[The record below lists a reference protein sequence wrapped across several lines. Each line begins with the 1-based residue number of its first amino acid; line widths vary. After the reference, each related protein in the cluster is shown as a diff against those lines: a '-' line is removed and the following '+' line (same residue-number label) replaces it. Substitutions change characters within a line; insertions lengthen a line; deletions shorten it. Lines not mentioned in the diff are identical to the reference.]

1 MDRIADRRGLMIL
14 LALVALAAA
23 LRLYG
28 IGWGLPE
35 AYEEAAP
42 FHKAW
47 NIWGWGPHKKFDLN
61 PHFFFYP
68 SLTIYLQFV
77 GQGILYL
84 GMRLFG
90 AIASTGDFQVLHIVE
105 RTPLFITGRL
115 ITALFGIAAVA
126 YVYRLGRRIAGLWMA
141 VPAAF
146 LLAVNTLHISK
157 SQVIEVDVPLT
168 FFAVLTLWF
177 AVLLMENPTRRNYI
191 LTGVSLGLA
200 TSSKYPGA
208 ILGLTLITAHL
219 LARYGRVRPASGRAP
234 SRGAGPSWRLLALSI
249 AVAAGAFL
257 VTSPFVLL
265 DLPTFLQH
273 FSWERMHMAVGHFGL
288 DESVTRA
295 FYLGAFAKRILGWPL
310 TILAFGGLVYLAAYR
325 RRRWALVL
333 AAFFV
338 PVLIAISNFSMR
350 VDRYAMP
357 LIPVA
362 LLFAGGL
369 IAELADLHRLKRLPA
384 AWRFSG
390 AAIVVLLAA
399 APIFAS
405 FPGHFERMGKDT
417 RTMAREWI
425 EKNIPAGSFI
435 AAEVYGPEL
444 FGPHILTLLEEDVRN
459 RVLELKRG
467 TPNYAVQPIPL
478 FSTLPERSGPF
489 YDLSM
494 YEVADIVITSSW
506 VRYRYGQDPVR
517 YGRQVAFYAE
527 LEREFER
534 MREFLPHGRPGP
546 TITVYRNPNNRVPF
560 GGRDAVQPPRP
571 LVGVSEAGSGGED
584 LFYKNLGVNYEVFG
598 HYEEALASY
607 DLAFRYPIIR
617 TEVRN
622 LLVVRKTLC
631 LLALGRP
638 QEAADF
644 LSTAVSEARTPAA
657 REYFSRMRRQIL
669 GRM

>member
-1 MDRIADRRGLMIL
+1 MIM
-14 LALVALAAA
+14 LALIALAAA

-35 AYEEAAP
+35 VYEEAAP

-47 NIWGWGPHKKFDLN
+47 NMWGWGPHKKFDLN

-90 AIASTGDFQVLHIVE
+90 VIASAADFQVLHIAE
-105 RTPLFITGRL
+105 KTPLFITGRL

-146 LLAVNTLHISK
+146 LLAVNMLHISK

-168 FFAVLTLWF
+168 FFTVLTLWF
-177 AVLLMENPTRRNYI
+177 AVLLMDDPTKRNYI
-191 LTGVSLGLA
+191 LAGVSLGFA

-208 ILGLTLITAHL
+208 ILGLSLIAAHL
-219 LARYGRVRPASGRAP
+219 IARHARVRSAGGRTRSGRAE
-234 SRGAGPSWRLLALSI
+234 PSWRRLILSI
-249 AVAAGAFL
+249 AAAAGAFL

-265 DLPTFLQH
+265 DLPTFFQH

-288 DESVTRA
+288 NESVTWA
-295 FYLGAFAKRILGWPL
+295 FYFGAFVKRILGWPL
-310 TILAFGGLVYLAAYR
+310 TLLASGGLVYLAAYR

-338 PVLIAISNFSMR
+338 PFLVAISNFSMR

-357 LIPVA
+357 LVPVA
-362 LLFAGGL
+362 LLFAGGML
-369 IAELADLHRLKRLPA
+369 AELAAAGRLNRLPA
-384 AWRFSG
+384 TWRVSG
-390 AAIVVLLAA
+390 AALAVLLAA
-399 APIFAS
+399 APIFVS
-405 FPGHFERMGKDT
+405 FPGHFERLKKDT
-417 RTMAREWI
+417 RTEAREWI

-435 AAEVYGPEL
+435 AVEVYGPEL
-444 FGPHILTLLEEDVRN
+444 LGPHILALLAEDVRG
-459 RVLELKRG
+459 RVLERKRD
-467 TPNYAVQPIPL
+467 TPNYAVQPIPM

-489 YDLSM
+489 YDLSL
-494 YEVADIVITSSW
+494 YEVADIVITSSM
-506 VRYRYGQDPVR
+506 VRYRYEQDPVR
-517 YGRQVAFYAE
+517 FKRQIAFYAE
-527 LEREFER
+527 LEVEFER
-534 MREFLPHGRPGP
+534 VREFVPDERPGP
-546 TITVYRNPNNRVPF
+546 TIIVYRNPRNRVPF
-560 GGRDAVQPPRP
+560 GGRNAVHPPRQV
-571 LVGVSEAGSGGED
+571 VGVSEVGSGGEE
-584 LFYKNLGVNYEVFG
+584 LFYKNLGMNYEVFG
-598 HYEEALASY
+598 HYEEALAAY

-617 TEVRN
+617 AEVYN

-631 LLALGRP
+631 LLALDRP
-638 QEAADF
+638 GEAADF
-644 LSTAVSEARTPAA
+644 LSTASAGARTPAA
-657 REYFSRMRRQIL
+657 REYFGRMRRQIE
-669 GRM
+669 GRMQRRRP